1 MIKTKTGMECIDW
14 TQLVELYAQTELVGG
29 LGIKRDM
36 EGIKKAFLNSS
47 KVITAWDGAHLS
59 GAGRMLTD
67 GVVYA
72 YILDIAVLPG
82 YRRQGVAT
90 AIVKELLVN
99 TENISVHLTSRF
111 GVEDLYR
118 KLGFKRHKNAFAKYP
133 HESPYLEG

>member
-1 MIKTKTGMECIDW
+1 MVKFKTGMECIDW

-29 LGIKRDM
+29 LGIKKDM

-47 KVITAWDGAHLS
+47 KVVTAWDGAHLS

-72 YILDIAVLPG
+72 CILDIAVLPG
-82 YRRQGVAT
+82 YRRQGIAT
-90 AIVKELLVN
+90 AIVQELLVN
-99 TENISVHLTSRF
+99 TQNISVHLTSRF

-133 HESPYLEG
+133 HESAYLED

>member
-36 EGIKKAFLNSS
+36 ERIKKAFLNSS
-47 KVITAWDGAHLS
+47 KVVTAWDGAYLS

-72 YILDIAVLPG
+72 YIQDIAVLPG
-82 YRRQGVAT
+82 YRRQGIAT

-99 TENISVHLTSRF
+99 TENISVHLTSKF

>member
-1 MIKTKTGMECIDW
+1 
-14 TQLVELYAQTELVGG
+14 
-29 LGIKRDM
+29 
-36 EGIKKAFLNSS
+36 
-47 KVITAWDGAHLS
+47 
-59 GAGRMLTD
+59 MLTD

>member
-1 MIKTKTGMECIDW
+1 MIKIKTGMECIDW

-47 KVITAWDGAHLS
+47 KVVTAWDGAHLV
-59 GAGRMLTD
+59 GAGHMLTD

-82 YRRQGVAT
+82 YRRQGIAT

>member
-1 MIKTKTGMECIDW
+1 
-14 TQLVELYAQTELVGG
+14 LVDLYAQTELVGG
-29 LGIKRDM
+29 LGIKRDT
-36 EGIKKAFLNSS
+36 EGIKKTFLNSS
-47 KVITAWDGAHLS
+47 RAVTAWDGAHLS

-72 YILDIAVLPG
+72 CIQDIAVLPG
-82 YRRQGVAT
+82 YRRQGIAT

-111 GVEDLYR
+111 GGEDLYR